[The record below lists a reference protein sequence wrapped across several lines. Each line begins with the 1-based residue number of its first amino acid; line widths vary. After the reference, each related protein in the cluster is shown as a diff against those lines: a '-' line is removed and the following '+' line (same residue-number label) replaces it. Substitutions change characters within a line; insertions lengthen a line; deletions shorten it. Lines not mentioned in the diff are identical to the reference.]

1 MKTVNYFDYQD
12 SLDAVN
18 AGLADGIQ
26 IQNLSFDDT
35 IQMGVNF
42 SALGTVK
49 PEDAAAYA
57 NEIQRATKLAADFP
71 LNGYQIV
78 Y

>member
-12 SLDAVN
+12 ALDAVN

-26 IQNLSFDDT
+26 IQNIRFDDT
-35 IQMGVNF
+35 IQMGINF
-42 SALGTVK
+42 ASIGTVK
-49 PEDAAAYA
+49 PEDAISYA
-57 NEIQRATKLAADFP
+57 QKIQRAAQLAADFP
-71 LNGYQIV
+71 LNGYQIT